1 MPERDLEFFELPKAE
16 AEKHVWIPGFD
27 EPTAQGVSRTG
38 GESAV
43 GPGQVATATRGGPEG
58 RAGGAVVEPTTAG
71 DQFFAPGK
79 GPSRVRK
86 PKIRCPAL
94 ADFGRAKCQRAVADS
109 RHDRARPICADA
121 NRNAIYWY
129 LA

>member
-1 MPERDLEFFELPKAE
+1 MPERDLEFVDLPKTE
-16 AEKHVWIPGFD
+16 AEKYDWIPGFD
-27 EPTAQGVSRTG
+27 EPTAQGLSRQS
-38 GESAV
+38 GESV
-43 GPGQVATATRGGPEG
+43 GGPGQVATAARGSTEG
-58 RAGGAVVEPTTAG
+58 YRRSAIVESTAAGE
-71 DQFFAPGK
+71 QFVAPGK

-94 ADFGRAKCQRAVADS
+94 ADFGRAKCERAVADS